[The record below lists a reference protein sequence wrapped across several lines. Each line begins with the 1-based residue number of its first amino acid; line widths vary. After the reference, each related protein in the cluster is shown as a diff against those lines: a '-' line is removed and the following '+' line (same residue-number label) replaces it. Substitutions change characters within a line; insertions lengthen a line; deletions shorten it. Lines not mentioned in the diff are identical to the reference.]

1 MKVKLISAGVIA
13 AVPFLLLACAPVAQ
27 TLSVE
32 VSCDDFAA
40 DHHIS
45 RQITVNNGD
54 SFTLTLCSNP
64 TTGFTWTES
73 AQISTPPVLEQTSY
87 QYIAPSGDEGMVG
100 APGQAEWI
108 FQALKQGTT
117 QVFLDYSRPWDG
129 GEKRV
134 WTLDLTVV
142 VD

>member
-1 MKVKLISAGVIA
+1 MRAKLISAGVIA

-40 DHHIS
+40 DNHIG
-45 RQITVNNGD
+45 RQVTVGDGD

-64 TTGFTWTES
+64 TTGFTWTEA
-73 AQISTPPVLEQTSY
+73 AQISAPFVLEQTNY
-87 QYIAPSGDEGMVG
+87 RYIPPSGDGGMVG
-100 APGQAEWI
+100 APGQAEWT

-134 WTLDLTVV
+134 WMLDLTVV